1 MQDFLKFANYL
12 SEQHGSMHTNDRETS
27 ARLLNVLSTLYC
39 QPFAVDFRKPVEIL
53 YPNIASDY
61 LSIIKHPMDLGTL
74 LLECMKGAATL
85 KSIRD
90 GLKQIFINSMRFNVD
105 TPMIEAT
112 SRHLEAF
119 AMGLFE
125 ENMKVLFN
133 DKVSVAEDLR
143 IILAR
148 KRTSRLLIVSK
159 TSLRISDIRFVEQCI
174 LTVQENVPKEL
185 LIAINNIKNVLPN
198 YLLLFEN
205 QSVDSPTPPVLTIE
219 KIFIHLMEASR
230 SLNPVIT
237 SNDSRGSSR
246 TPQPSLAILLNS
258 QISTSTLIS
267 TSISTSSENVTA
279 STRQDLES
287 SPLNIPFNAVSERL
301 RIKSLNKN
309 VLMPCTLPYLNAL
322 DDLLGLLFVKLEERL
337 LRGTSHSSVWQ
348 RPYGIVWAP
357 QNKVM
362 NE

>member
-1 MQDFLKFANYL
+1 
-12 SEQHGSMHTNDRETS
+12 
-27 ARLLNVLSTLYC
+27 
-39 QPFAVDFRKPVEIL
+39 
-53 YPNIASDY
+53 
-61 LSIIKHPMDLGTL
+61 MDLGTL
-74 LLECMKGAATL
+74 LLECMKDAATL

-90 GLKQIFINSMRFNVD
+90 GLKQIFNNSMRFNVD

-133 DKVSVAEDLR
+133 DKVSVAEDLK
-143 IILAR
+143 IILAK

-159 TSLRISDIRFVEQCI
+159 TPLRISDIRFVEQCI
-174 LTVQENVPKEL
+174 LTVQENVPREL
-185 LIAINNIKNVLPN
+185 LVAINNIKNVLQSHV
-198 YLLLFEN
+198 LLFEN

-237 SNDSRGSSR
+237 SNDSRGGNR

-258 QISTSTLIS
+258 QISTSTSTSIS
-267 TSISTSSENVTA
+267 TSISTSSEHVTA
-279 STRQDLES
+279 STQSDLES

-309 VLMPCTLPYLNAL
+309 VLLPCTLLYLNAL
-322 DDLLGLLFVKLEERL
+322 DDLLGLLFVKIEERL
-337 LRGTSHSSVWQ
+337 LRGTSRSSVWQ

-357 QNKVM
+357 QNKVK

>member
-1 MQDFLKFANYL
+1 
-12 SEQHGSMHTNDRETS
+12 MHTNDRETS

-74 LLECMKGAATL
+74 LLECMKDAATL

-143 IILAR
+143 VILAK

-159 TSLRISDIRFVEQCI
+159 TPLRISDIRFVEQCI
-174 LTVQENVPKEL
+174 LTVQENVPREL
-185 LIAINNIKNVLPN
+185 LIAIDNIKNILQN
-198 YLLLFEN
+198 YLSLFEN

-219 KIFIHLMEASR
+219 KIFFHLMEASR

-237 SNDSRGSSR
+237 SNDNRGGNR

-258 QISTSTLIS
+258 QISSS
-267 TSISTSSENVTA
+267 PSSSISTSTENVTA
-279 STRQDLES
+279 STHQDIETSL
-287 SPLNIPFNAVSERL
+287 LNVPFNAVSERL

-309 VLMPCTLPYLNAL
+309 VLMPCTLLYLNAL

-357 QNKVM
+357 QKNKVI
-362 NE
+362 NGNSNSVHHYQNCYYHYLF